1 MDVKGVPVRAS
12 YTVSRKLSD
21 GSYGSYESVAMLE
34 VDLAK
39 DADLDDV
46 FASLSAYLTVV
57 VASDV
62 NAKRNELASTQLE
75 PEKPAVE
82 SLASEAKTP
91 PPPPTESPP
100 SPPDAPPASAPAET
114 HEILDNCSI
123 SHQVTGSGIHH
134 LLVKGGKYTKYGIF
148 FWPEKASEFIKSQ
161 WQEWPIGKS
170 YGLPDGFT
178 EAVIQM
184 KPDGKPDRVV
194 GLR

>member
-1 MDVKGVPVRAS
+1 MEVKGIPVRAS
-12 YTVSRKLSD
+12 YTVSKKLSD
-21 GSYGSYESVAMLE
+21 GNYGSFERVAMLE
-34 VDLAK
+34 VDVAK
-39 DADLDDV
+39 GMDLEEV
-46 FASLSAYLTVV
+46 FTSLKDFLVATVARDIREV
-57 VASDV
+57 QEFS
-62 NAKRNELASTQLE
+62 QLD

-91 PPPPTESPP
+91 PPPPTESL
-100 SPPDAPPASAPAET
+100 PPAPSDTQGDLAVET

-148 FWPEKASEFIKSQ
+148 FWPEKAAEFIKSQ